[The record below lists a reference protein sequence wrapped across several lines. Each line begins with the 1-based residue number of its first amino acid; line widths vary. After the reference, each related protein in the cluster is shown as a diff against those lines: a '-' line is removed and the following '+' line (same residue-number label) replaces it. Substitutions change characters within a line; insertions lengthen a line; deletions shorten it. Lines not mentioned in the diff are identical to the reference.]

1 MNDSANIFQSER
13 SSPQKNQSQENF
25 EKSRS
30 MGIVSHSRSFKEEPR
45 NGESKYGDPKYG
57 DPKSGEMIIHVDQEQ
72 LKDKTDP
79 SSLLFTDARHSIAEE
94 EKKKEE

>member
-45 NGESKYGDPKYG
+45 NGESK
-57 DPKSGEMIIHVDQEQ
+57 SGEMIIHVDQEQ